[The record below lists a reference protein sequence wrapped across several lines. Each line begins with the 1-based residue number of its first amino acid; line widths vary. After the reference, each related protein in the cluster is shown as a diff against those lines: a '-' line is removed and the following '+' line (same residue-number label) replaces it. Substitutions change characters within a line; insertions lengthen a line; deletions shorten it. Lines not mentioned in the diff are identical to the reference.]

1 MPAENATKNLPSGL
15 TKTRN
20 WASMLCG
27 VLACTLLISGLA
39 QAQTLVIENARILD
53 GVGGEISEGSIVV
66 RDGRILSVSAE
77 PADAPDARVIDAK
90 GMTVMPGFIDSHR
103 HIMEGDPQDWLD
115 NQAADSMRAFIEA
128 GFTTV
133 FSAGDPLQGILELR
147 RRLAEGEILG
157 PRLIAAGR
165 VPLAQSSGP
174 PGPPGADP
182 ARFDV
187 SRPPDRPTEPAAA
200 IPHEKTRAQVRKLA
214 EAGVDAIKTV
224 IIVTPGGPEKE
235 TLSLV
240 VDEAEKHG
248 LPTVTHAVSVRDM
261 MAAVEAGTTSLAHT
275 PHIGRFDEKR
285 RPETVAEAGVP
296 MMSTLGVFVPRF
308 DENNRPIFRDGGP
321 FPMDTLSSAGQG
333 PVNARRLW
341 EAGVTYGFGS
351 DTRFP
356 PQESL
361 AHELRS
367 LRLVFSRQD
376 IVKIM
381 GRNAAATLGMERE
394 IGTLSPGKHADI
406 VMIDGDPLTD
416 INDLLNVRVVIKNG
430 EVVVDKR

>member
-1 MPAENATKNLPSGL
+1 MALTGLLAGLSPTYLMLVLSLALIAGLPGSV
-15 TKTRN
+15 
-20 WASMLCG
+20 S
-27 VLACTLLISGLA
+27 A
-39 QAQTLVIENARILD
+39 QDLVIKNARILD
-53 GVGGEISEGSIVV
+53 GVGGVIPNGTIVI
-66 RDGRILSVSAE
+66 RNGRILSVSEQPAE
-77 PADAPDARVIDAK
+77 AEDAEVINAA

-103 HIMEGDPQDWLD
+103 HIIDGNPQHWLETR
-115 NQAADSMRAFIEA
+115 AVEEMRAFIEA

-133 FSAGDPLQGILELR
+133 FSAGDPLEAILELR
-147 RRLAEGEILG
+147 RRLAAGDILG
-157 PRLIAAGR
+157 PRLIVAGR

-187 SRPPDRPTEPAAA
+187 SRPPDRPTEPAEA
-200 IPHEKTRAQVRKLA
+200 IPHEETRAQVRRLA

-224 IIVTPGGPEKE
+224 MIATPGGPETE
-235 TLSLV
+235 TLSV
-240 VDEAEKHG
+240 IVDEAGKHG
-248 LPTVTHAVSVRDM
+248 LPTVTHAVSIQDM

-275 PHIGRFDEKR
+275 PHIGRFDETR
-285 RPETVAEAGVP
+285 RPDMVAAAGVP

-308 DENNRPIFRDGGP
+308 DDNNRPIFRDGGP
-321 FPMDTLSSAGQG
+321 FPMNTLSSAGQG

-341 EAGVTYGFGS
+341 EAGVTYGFGT

-356 PQESL
+356 PKESL

-367 LRLVFSRQD
+367 LRPVFSRQD

-394 IGTLSPGKHADI
+394 IGTLSPGKRADI

-416 INDLLNVRVVIKNG
+416 TDDLLNVEVVIKKG
-430 EVVVDKR
+430 AIVVDKR